1 MSYESDAKSVSILWA
16 APERAPELAALH
28 AELFTPGWDIASFE
42 RLLVHEGSTAFIAR
56 VGRPV
61 ETVGFILG
69 QLAAD
74 EVEILT
80 LGVRSNWQRRGI
92 GRLLVE
98 ALGRAARNAEAKRL
112 ILEVGENNG
121 AALALYRRLGF
132 AATGRRKGYYTRRHS
147 ASEDALTLERVL
159 R

>member
-1 MSYESDAKSVSILWA
+1 MSNKSDPSISILWA

-28 AELFTPGWDIASFE
+28 SELFAPGWDIASFE
-42 RLLVHEGSTAFIAR
+42 RLLAHEGSTAFTAR
-56 VGRPV
+56 VSRPA

-74 EVEILT
+74 EIEILT
-80 LGVRSNWQRRGI
+80 LGVRSAWQRRGI

-98 ALGRAARNAEAKRL
+98 ALSRAAKNVEAKRL
-112 ILEVGENNG
+112 ILEVGANNG

-132 AATGRRKGYYTRRHS
+132 TEIGRRKEYYARPHRV
-147 ASEDALTLERVL
+147 SEDALTLERVL
-159 R
+159 